1 VLSLARPPCDTGVIR
16 GAPETPG
23 CASHAKRWVLAAS
36 ILGSSVASLE
46 ASVINVALPAIQQ
59 GLGASVAAMQWI
71 ASIYTLFLGALTLA
85 AGSAGDRFGRRKLF
99 AAGLAILAVASVAA
113 GFAADAA
120 QLIAARAVQG
130 VGAALLVPNSLSLV
144 SAGFPRTERGRA
156 IGTWSAATAITSSGG
171 PILGG
176 VVVDVSSW
184 RSVFFLIVPLAL
196 VTLVLAWTRLPDV
209 RIGRRQPAV
218 DWAGAALATA
228 GLAGVVFGII
238 RLRTGTAALLPLAG
252 GLGLLGV
259 FVWFE
264 TRIASPIMPPRLFRS
279 PTFLGANLLTLLL
292 YFAITAAFFVMPF
305 VLVRV
310 YGYSATAT
318 GAAYLPFAL
327 LIGVLS
333 RRTGALADRFGPR
346 PPLVVGPLVTAAGLL
361 LLAVPGTTGS
371 YWTTFFP
378 PMVVMGLGMAIT
390 VAPLTTTVMTAV
402 DESEVGVAS
411 GVNNTVAR
419 VAALL
424 AVAIGGLVA
433 LETFDRSLSER
444 LAVIDLSPAVRSAL
458 AAQSPNLGEVVAPA
472 GASASERH
480 AIDDAA
486 AQALVTS
493 FRWTDVL
500 AALLAAASAL
510 AAALL
515 IESVPSRAP
524 AGDGVA
530 LMSCAHLDLV
540 LDPAPRTQGCEE
552 CLRLGERWVHLRMC
566 LTCGHVGCCD
576 ASRRRH
582 ATAHFWTTQHPLVRS
597 LEPGED
603 WRWCYLDD
611 TTV

>member
-1 VLSLARPPCDTGVIR
+1 MLSLARPPCDTGVIS
-16 GAPETPG
+16 GAAETPG
-23 CASHAKRWVLAAS
+23 CASHAKRWVLASS

-46 ASVINVALPAIQQ
+46 ASVINVALPAIQL
-59 GLGASVAAMQWI
+59 GLAASVAQMQWI
-71 ASIYTLFLGALTLA
+71 ASIYTLFLGALTLTS
-85 AGSAGDRFGRRKLF
+85 GSAGDRFGRRRLF
-99 AAGLAILAVASVAA
+99 AAGLAVLTVASVAA

-120 QLIAARAVQG
+120 QLIVARAVQG
-130 VGAALLVPNSLSLV
+130 IGAALLVPNSLSLV
-144 SAGFPRTERGRA
+144 SAGFPRAERGRA
-156 IGTWSAATAITSSGG
+156 IGTWSAVTAITSSGG

-176 VVVDVSSW
+176 VLVDVSSW

-196 VTLVLAWTRLPDV
+196 ITLVLSVTRLPDV
-209 RIGRRQPAV
+209 RIGRRQPSI
-218 DWAGAALATA
+218 DWTGAALATI

-238 RLRTGTAALLPLAG
+238 RLRTGIAALLPLGA
-252 GLGLLGV
+252 GLGLLGL
-259 FVWFE
+259 FVWYE
-264 TRIASPIMPPRLFRS
+264 SRIAAPLMPPRLFRS

-310 YGYSATAT
+310 YGYSGTAT

-361 LLAVPGTTGS
+361 LLAVPGTSGS
-371 YWTTFFP
+371 YWTTFFA

-390 VAPLTTTVMTAV
+390 VAPLTTTVMTSV

-411 GVNNTVAR
+411 GVNNTIAR

-433 LETFDRSLSER
+433 LETFDRALSDR
-444 LAVIDLSPAVRSAL
+444 LAALDLSPPVRSAL
-458 AAQSPNLGEVVAPA
+458 AAESRNLGEVAVP
-472 GASASERH
+472 ASASPTEQR
-480 AIDDAA
+480 AIEEAA

-493 FRWTDVL
+493 FRWTDIL
-500 AALLAAASAL
+500 AALLAV
-510 AAALL
+510 AAALVAAL
-515 IESVPSRAP
+515 LVEPVASRAP
-524 AGDGVA
+524 AADGVGVV
-530 LMSCAHLDLV
+530 SCAHLELV
-540 LDPAPRTQGCEE
+540 LDPTPRTQGCEE
-552 CLRLGERWVHLRMC
+552 CLKLGERWVHLRMC

-576 ASRRRH
+576 ASKRRH
-582 ATAHFWTTQHPLVRS
+582 ATAHFWATQHPLVRS
-597 LEPGED
+597 LEPGEG

-611 TTV
+611 TAV

>member
-23 CASHAKRWVLAAS
+23 CASHAKRWVLAGS

-59 GLGASVAAMQWI
+59 GLVASVAEMQWI

-85 AGSAGDRFGRRKLF
+85 SGSAGDRFGRRRLF
-99 AAGLAILAVASVAA
+99 AAGLAILTIASVAA
-113 GFAADAA
+113 GFAADAT

-130 VGAALLVPNSLSLV
+130 IGAALLVPNSLSLV
-144 SAGFPRTERGRA
+144 SAGFPRSERGRA
-156 IGTWSAATAITSSGG
+156 IGTWSAVTAITSSGG

-176 VVVDVSSW
+176 VLVDASSW
-184 RSVFFLIVPLAL
+184 RSTFFLIVPIAL
-196 VTLVLAWTRLPDV
+196 VTLVLALSRLPDV
-209 RIGRRQPAV
+209 RIGRRQPSI
-218 DWAGAALATA
+218 DWAGAALATI
-228 GLAGVVFGII
+228 GLAGIVFGII
-238 RLRTGTAALLPLAG
+238 RLRTGIAALLPLGG

-264 TRIASPIMPPRLFRS
+264 SRIAAPIMPPRLFRS

-346 PPLVVGPLVTAAGLL
+346 GPLVVGPLVTAVGLS
-361 LLAVPGTTGS
+361 LLAVPGSSGS
-371 YWTTFFP
+371 YWTTFFV
-378 PMVVMGLGMAIT
+378 PMVVMGLGMAIA
-390 VAPLTTTVMTAV
+390 VAPLTTTVMTSV

-411 GVNNTVAR
+411 GVNNTIAR

-433 LETFDRSLSER
+433 LETFDGALAER
-444 LAVIDLSPAVRSAL
+444 LAAADLSPPVRSAL
-458 AAQSPNLGEVVAPA
+458 AAESHNLGEVAVPSSASPSERRA
-472 GASASERH
+472 IEEASAR
-480 AIDDAA
+480 
-486 AQALVTS
+486 ALVTS
-493 FRWTDVL
+493 FRWTSVL
-500 AALLAAASAL
+500 AALLAAAAAL
-510 AAALL
+510 VAALL
-515 IESVPSRAP
+515 IEPVPSRAP
-524 AGDGVA
+524 AGDAVGLVT
-530 LMSCAHLDLV
+530 CGHLELV
-540 LDPAPRTQGCEE
+540 LDPAPHAQGCED

-566 LTCGHVGCCD
+566 LTCGYVGCCD

-582 ATAHFWTTQHPLVRS
+582 ATAHFWSTQHPIVRS
-597 LEPGED
+597 LEPGET

-611 TTV
+611 TAV